1 MIQWP
6 LHLKLGFKMVVPPW
20 LRKPPFNDVLIDH
33 MSDVPLVSNMSGCFS
48 TPIMAARISP
58 CVPSFSL
65 GVQSQFSVSCS
76 QLEISSQAWFKCSFE
91 RLNHFSAIVWF
102 SKPTH
107 FIIFY
112 HIQIYDFSTVSYYL
126 LLSIIFHRHLSHVSH
141 IHINFHQTRL
151 DLPVGHLGNLNVD
164 PSWRAFR
171 FSAGG
176 QILQQGPSWGSRW
189 KPNESMDLVS
199 NHKFCLEVWWMLM
212 ILHVM
217 LLRLII
223 GVQRFQQAVCV
234 IWQAEMGTQPTNI
247 GMWQTN
253 IGTLK
258 LPTQNLHDKICTKGR
273 TNSTS

>member
-1 MIQWP
+1 MPYYGLYIYISTYVHMIMCIHTHKPYVTCCNTRSMIQWP

-107 FIIFY
+107 FYHILPHPDIWFFHSLLLLTTFY
-112 HIQIYDFSTVSYYL
+112 HFP
-126 LLSIIFHRHLSHVSH
+126 
-141 IHINFHQTRL
+141 QT
-151 DLPVGHLGNLNVD
+151 
-164 PSWRAFR
+164 
-171 FSAGG
+171 
-176 QILQQGPSWGSRW
+176 
-189 KPNESMDLVS
+189 LVPCFPHT
-199 NHKFCLEVWWMLM
+199 HKFPSNQIRFTSGPPWKS
-212 ILHVM
+212 
-217 LLRLII
+217 
-223 GVQRFQQAVCV
+223 QRRSK
-234 IWQAEMGTQPTNI
+234 
-247 GMWQTN
+247 
-253 IGTLK
+253 LK
-258 LPTQNLHDKICTKGR
+258 SL
-273 TNSTS
+273 